1 MGVALCAKTPPLTNL
16 TLVYGQTKLTSQSLA
31 STTDLHLVILIL
43 TQ

>member
-1 MGVALCAKTPPLTNL
+1 MAVALFAKTPPLTNL
-16 TLVYGQTKLTSQSLA
+16 TLVYGQTKLTFQFLA